1 MSNIPIPAICKYPNP
16 SPTKEQVTEKE
27 NIKIS
32 NTRMRLKLESCNKKI
47 T

>member
-1 MSNIPIPAICKYPNP
+1 MSNIRIPAICKYPNP

-27 NIKIS
+27 NIKILNIS
-32 NTRMRLKLESCNKKI
+32 MQLKLELYNKKV